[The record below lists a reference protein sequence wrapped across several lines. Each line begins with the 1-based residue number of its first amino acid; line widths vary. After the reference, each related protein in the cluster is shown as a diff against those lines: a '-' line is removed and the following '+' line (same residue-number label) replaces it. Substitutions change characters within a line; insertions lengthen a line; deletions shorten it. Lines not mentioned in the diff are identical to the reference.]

1 MTSQAFTASWLVA
14 AGLLSSWAV
23 SAASDQ
29 PVTAPQAVS
38 DARSYDL
45 PPLSVEVDAEIARLA
60 ARTREVAPAAVPV
73 RSLFEFAGRRRT
85 LTPSDAEPPNA
96 EFPNAEQPNHAIVD
110 MPAPLPMVAPILS
123 GVAETAG
130 VLTAVVSF
138 RDELH
143 FVKPGDVIAAR
154 YRVDAVSVSGVDVFD
169 LVAGT
174 ILRLALQA

>member
-85 LTPSDAEPPNA
+85 LKPSDAEP
-96 EFPNAEQPNHAIVD
+96 PNAEQPNHAIVD
-110 MPAPLPMVAPILS
+110 MPAPLPMAAPILS